1 MSFSVSEKDK
11 TTDNAS
17 AARGRRFLAAF
28 AGIFRGRGKNAAYS
42 RTSLP
47 VLFFGGVLAG
57 LCICLLLK
65 GILISFSAAAHKS
78 MAARAALRSPS
89 FAAAGSSVGLAAVKD
104 IDLFGAEL
112 RTAEKSEQKS
122 SLSALSLKGTL
133 PNIGAWISGRD
144 GTHLY
149 LKGQNVSGYQLKEI
163 RYGEA
168 VLFDGKERHSLF
180 LTLSGGSA
188 EKAPAPVRKAAAQP
202 ENRGRHLRPK
212 LDFSGIEAASADKE
226 GAVPRELVDALLMNP
241 YDELKK
247 MRMVPADDGSGM
259 LLQRIDKDSVF
270 AHVGVA
276 AGDVIQ
282 AVNGVNITNMGEA
295 ANAVNSLMAGSRFDV
310 SVLRDGKQVDLK
322 YQVK

>member
-104 IDLFGAEL
+104 MRANGWEPLGNWHSHPASPS
-112 RTAEKSEQKS
+112 RPSEEDRRLAYD
-122 SLSALSLKGTL
+122 SLARYLILSLQEL
-133 PNIGAWISGRD
+133 EQPV
-144 GTHLY
+144 
-149 LKGQNVSGYQLKEI
+149 LK
-163 RYGEA
+163 A
-168 VLFDGKERHSLF
+168 F
-180 LTLSGGSA
+180 
-188 EKAPAPVRKAAAQP
+188 
-202 ENRGRHLRPK
+202 
-212 LDFSGIEAASADKE
+212 
-226 GAVPRELVDALLMNP
+226 
-241 YDELKK
+241 
-247 MRMVPADDGSGM
+247 
-259 LLQRIDKDSVF
+259 RI
-270 AHVGVA
+270 
-276 AGDVIQ
+276 AGDQVEQ
-282 AVNGVNITNMGEA
+282 EEITY
-295 ANAVNSLMAGSRFDV
+295 V
-310 SVLRDGKQVDLK
+310 
-322 YQVK
+322 